1 MKSGKRDLTLSGNL
15 WFKRDDSKFLGEERI
30 RLLEKIDELGS
41 ITKAAKAVGI
51 CYKTAWDTVSAINN
65 LAEKPLVGS
74 LTGGK
79 GGGGTRLTAEGKR
92 IIAQFNLIH
101 RELHDYLNSLQE
113 KLGTSGDLCTFLRR
127 NSLKI
132 SARNTFV
139 GTVSRIVRGDVNAE
153 VTLTLKGGVALVS
166 VITNGA
172 VDDLGLSA
180 GQDAYAIV
188 KASSVI
194 VGTGLEKGAFS
205 ARNMFRG
212 TVARIIE
219 GQVNSEVDLEIE
231 GGTIISAIVTHDSA
245 SGLGLKLG
253 DPACA
258 LFKASN
264 VILGI
269 N

>member
-1 MKSGKRDLTLSGNL
+1 MKSTKSSLNLSGNL
-15 WFKRDDSKFLGEERI
+15 WFKRDEQKFLGEERI

-65 LAEKPLVGS
+65 LAEKPLVDS

-79 GGGGTRLTAEGKR
+79 GGGGTRLTPEGKQ
-92 IIAQFNLIH
+92 IIAQFNQIH

-113 KLGTSGDLCTFLRR
+113 KLGKNGDLCTFLRR
-127 NSLKI
+127 NSIKV
-132 SARNTFV
+132 SARNTFA
-139 GTVSRIVRGDVNAE
+139 GTVSRIVRGGVNAE
-153 VTLTLKGGVALVS
+153 VTLTLKGEVPLVS
-166 VITNGA
+166 VITNAA
-172 VDDLGLSA
+172 VDDLGLSV
-180 GQDAYAIV
+180 GRDAYAIV

-194 VGTGLEKGAFS
+194 VGTGLHEAAFS
-205 ARNMFRG
+205 ARNVFRG

-219 GQVNSEVDLEIE
+219 GEVNSEVDLEIE

-245 SGLGLKLG
+245 TGLGLKRG

-264 VILGI
+264 VILGVT
-269 N
+269 